1 MSSKQTTLNKK
12 TENSSDYTIQMLE
25 ETFCDYNNNKNNL
38 NIEIPFE
45 TESINSNV
53 STKSSNKIDPTTAN
67 ILKRKIEKLESEN
80 IMLLDL
86 IQTKSN
92 ENDLLKV
99 DEINLL
105 KEINDLELKLKE
117 HESMNTQGKIR
128 IYLNKMNN
136 KLLLF
141 L

>member
-80 IMLLDL
+80 IILYDL

>member
-12 TENSSDYTIQMLE
+12 TENTSDYTIQMLE
-25 ETFCDYNNNKNNL
+25 ETFCDYNNNTNNNL

-53 STKSSNKIDPTTAN
+53 STQSSNKIDPTTAN

-80 IMLLDL
+80 IILLDL
-86 IQTKSN
+86 IQTKST

-99 DEINLL
+99 DEKNLL
-105 KEINDLELKLKE
+105 NEINDLELKLKE
-117 HESMNTQGKIR
+117 HESMNTQGI
-128 IYLNKMNN
+128 
-136 KLLLF
+136 KLEF
-141 L
+141 I